1 MRAYDRLHD
10 RAAERGMH
18 VELHADPEVRGKD
31 GRVVRPGRLTELR
44 VTHGKAT
51 VTSAAVEPRMRQP
64 AALDAAARD
73 CLARVG

>member
-18 VELHADPEVRGKD
+18 VELHADPEVRAKD
-31 GRVVRPGRLTELR
+31 GSMVRPGRLTELR

-51 VTSAAVEPRMRQP
+51 VVAATVEPRVRLP

-73 CLARVG
+73 CLAKVG